1 MKSRSAE
8 FRRLWGYSVGFYG
21 VWVAHIGRQTGLF
34 DRLSKG
40 TLSAKALA
48 SSTGLYVP
56 AVQAW
61 ASAAESYGF
70 VTKSDGKLEL
80 APRVAELLLDRSHP
94 DYLGGQ
100 IAYLALRSLEFGKL
114 GDLFKHGVTHPI
126 VSNFE
131 AIEEATH
138 WDHFAFL
145 NAIRRNKSLDL
156 LLRKGCRFLD
166 VGCGTGT
173 LIAKVLDEYPKTN
186 FVGIDASRKA
196 IGQARKLLRGTTARL
211 DVMEAEAMAFSN
223 EFDIAYLGESLY
235 STQNKQKATD
245 NCFSALKKKGI
256 IAVIEGLLPTSGIRT
271 DENKL
276 IMGMQLD
283 FALQGQRFLTSKEIQ
298 SILKK
303 SGFRN
308 VQLKALGG
316 AVYLITAR
324 KQ

>member
-1 MKSRSAE
+1 
-8 FRRLWGYSVGFYG
+8 
-21 VWVAHIGRQTGLF
+21 QTGLF

-40 TLSAKALA
+40 TLSAKDLA
-48 SSTGLYVP
+48 SSTGLYGP

-80 APRVAELLLDRSHP
+80 APQVAELLLDRSHP
-94 DYLGGQ
+94 EYLGGQ

-114 GDLFKHGVTHPI
+114 AGLFKQGATHPI

-173 LIAKVLDEYPKTN
+173 LIAKLLNEYPRTN

-196 IGQARKLLRGTTARL
+196 IGQARKLLGAKTFRL
-211 DVMEAEAMAFSN
+211 MKAEAMAFSN

-235 STQNKQKATD
+235 SAQNKQKATD
-245 NCFSALKKKGI
+245 NCFRALKKNGI
-256 IAVIEGLLPTSGIRT
+256 IAVIEGLLPTSEIRA

-283 FALQGQRFLTSKEIQ
+283 FALQGHRFLTSKEIQ

-303 SGFRN
+303 SGFRS
-308 VQLKALGG
+308 VRLKALGG

>member
-1 MKSRSAE
+1 M
-8 FRRLWGYSVGFYG
+8 
-21 VWVAHIGRQTGLF
+21 T
-34 DRLSKG
+34 
-40 TLSAKALA
+40 AKDLA
-48 SSTGLYVP
+48 SSTGLYGP

-61 ASAAESYGF
+61 ASAVESYGF
-70 VTKSDGKLEL
+70 IVKRSDGKLEL
-80 APRVAELLLDRSHP
+80 APRVVDLLLDRSHP

-100 IAYLALRSLEFGKL
+100 VSYLALRSLEFGKL
-114 GDLFKHGVTHPI
+114 ASLFKHGVTHPI

-145 NAIRRNKSLDL
+145 DALRRNKSLDQR
-156 LLRKGCRFLD
+156 LRKGCRFLD

-173 LIAKVLDEYPKTN
+173 LIEKLLHEYPRTN

-196 IGQARKLLRGTTARL
+196 IGQARKLLGGTTVKL
-211 DVMEAEAMAFSN
+211 DTMEAEAMPFSN

-235 STQNKQKATD
+235 AARNKQKTTD
-245 NCFSALKKKGI
+245 NCFRALRKNGI
-256 IAVIEGLLPTSGIRT
+256 VAVIEGLLPTSGIRA

-283 FALQGQRFLTSKEIQ
+283 FALQGHRFLTSKEILLL
-298 SILKK
+298 LKK
-303 SGFRN
+303 SGFTNMR
-308 VQLKALGG
+308 LKALGG

-324 KQ
+324 RQ